1 MTSRT
6 VDASET
12 ITWGY
17 NKSEHKEKLQ
27 VQAINSK
34 LYRSDLDLSTDIY
47 VIVPCWPVIS
57 EGK

>member
-17 NKSEHKEKLQ
+17 DKSEYEEKLK
-27 VQAINSK
+27 VQAINVK
-34 LYRSDLDLSTDIY
+34 TLT
-47 VIVPCWPVIS
+47 
-57 EGK
+57 